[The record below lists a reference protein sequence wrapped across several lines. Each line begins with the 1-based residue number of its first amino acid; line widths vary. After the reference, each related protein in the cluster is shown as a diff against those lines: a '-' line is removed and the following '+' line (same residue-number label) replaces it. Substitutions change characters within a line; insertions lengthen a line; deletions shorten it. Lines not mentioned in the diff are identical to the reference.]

1 MAQRQHIVVQDR
13 EVLSRQ
19 WHVRERGRRGVH
31 QFRRRPHNLPLL
43 AVLSQRYMMTATLTL
58 AGRQAVLPW
67 DVAGLPG
74 HRIPGASNRNHQ
86 YQHHHS
92 HLIHILMVHTEQ
104 GSTLLYAHQ
113 HDLHRCNLRLQSRR
127 RRVLQQF
134 LGGGG
139 MYDQNL
145 SMYVRCARTPFTSNT
160 ITAAAAATFVHVWIL
175 PSTNPSSLGPN
186 ATP

>member
-43 AVLSQRYMMTATLTL
+43 
-58 AGRQAVLPW
+58 
-67 DVAGLPG
+67 
-74 HRIPGASNRNHQ
+74 